1 MKTVTIIGGGLA
13 GSEAAYQLAKR
24 NIPVRLY
31 EMRPNKMTEA
41 HQTDLCA
48 ELVCSNS
55 FRASGFENA
64 VGLLKEEMNLLDS
77 LIIKTAL
84 ATKVEAGGALAVDR
98 DLFPRLVTDFIQN
111 HPLIEIRR
119 EEVEKIPDGPTIV
132 ATGPLTSMGLSK
144 SILEFFGTES
154 LYFFDAVAPIV
165 SAESIDFSKVFL
177 QSRYDKG
184 EASYLN
190 CPMTEEEFDLF
201 YDFLINAEAVL
212 PKDFEMKVFEGCMPV
227 EDIAKRGKETLLF
240 GPMKPVGLTNP
251 ANGARPYAVVQLRQ
265 DNLAK
270 TMYNLVGF
278 QTHLKWSEQ
287 RRMLSYVPG
296 LEKAEIIRYGV
307 MHKNSYIKS
316 PLLLHPTFQTKK
328 REDLFFAGQITGVE
342 GYVESA
348 ASGLLAGINMTRWME
363 GKALIELDSD
373 TAMGALGQ
381 YIAHTNPNA
390 FNPMNVNYGIFMPLD
405 EKHKKKDRKKLYYE
419 RSMNA
424 IRRLILE
431 SEGFL

>member
-1 MKTVTIIGGGLA
+1 LA

>member
-1 MKTVTIIGGGLA
+1 MA